1 MAAEIGL
8 FFGLWLR
15 KPRELAAA
23 VPSGPILA
31 DALGR
36 RVALDRPG
44 HVLELGAGTGS
55 ITRGLL
61 RGGCPAHRLV
71 VVEREPPL
79 ARFVRQTLPGVT
91 VVEGNATSLGPL
103 LVERRITALASAV
116 SSLPIK
122 WFSLQDQ
129 QAIVTQ
135 VFSLLG
141 PEGCL
146 LQVTNALSSPL
157 PSARLGLDAE
167 EVERIWLNFLPAQV
181 WRYRLAERR
190 PYVPLLGQQTCGLLN
205 P

>member
-1 MAAEIGL
+1 MAAEVGL

-36 RVALDRPG
+36 LVALERPG
-44 HVLELGAGTGS
+44 HILELGAGTGS

-61 RGGCPAHRLV
+61 RAGCPPHRLV

-79 ARFVRQTLPGVT
+79 VHFIRRNLPGIT
-91 VVEGNATSLGPL
+91 MIEGDATNLGPL
-103 LVERRITALASAV
+103 LVEQGINSLASAV

-122 WFSLQDQ
+122 WFSLTDQ

-167 EVERIWLNFLPAQV
+167 EVERVWLNFLPAQI
-181 WRYRLAERR
+181 WRYRLAKSCRAAPSGHR
-190 PYVPLLGQQTCGLLN
+190 TGDLLDA
-205 P
+205 

>member
-1 MAAEIGL
+1 MAAEVGL

-36 RVALDRPG
+36 LVALDRPG
-44 HVLELGAGTGS
+44 HILELGAGTGS

-61 RGGCPAHRLV
+61 RAGCPAQRLV

-79 ARFVRQTLPGVT
+79 AHFIGQTLPGIT
-91 VVEGNATSLGPL
+91 VIEGDAKNLRPL
-103 LVERRITALASAV
+103 LVERGITVLASAV

-122 WFSLQDQ
+122 WFSLEDQ
-129 QAIVTQ
+129 RAIVTQ

-141 PEGCL
+141 PEGDL
-146 LQVTNALSSPL
+146 LQVTNALFSPL

-167 EVERIWLNFLPAQV
+167 EVERVWMNFLPAQV
-181 WRYRLAERR
+181 WRYRLTGRSGDTLSEHRTGGRLDA
-190 PYVPLLGQQTCGLLN
+190 
-205 P
+205 

>member
-1 MAAEIGL
+1 MAAEFGL
-8 FFGLWLR
+8 FFSLWLR

-44 HVLELGAGTGS
+44 HILELGAGTGS

-61 RGGCPAHRLV
+61 RAGCPAHRLV
-71 VVEREPPL
+71 VVERERSL
-79 ARFVRQTLPGVT
+79 ARYIRQTLPGVT
-91 VVEGNATSLGPL
+91 VVEGDARTLGPL
-103 LVERRITALASAV
+103 LVERGITVLASVV

-135 VFSLLG
+135 AFSLLG
-141 PEGCL
+141 SEGCL
-146 LQVTNALSSPL
+146 FQVTNALSSPL

-167 EVERIWLNFLPAQV
+167 EVGRVWLNFLPAQV
-181 WRYRLAERR
+181 WRYRLAERPHAALPGHR
-190 PYVPLLGQQTCGLLN
+190 TGGLLDD